1 MCKIFLFTWVG
12 SCKEEGWVRLGRV
25 WKDLGF
31 FFFLARGWAVFLGF
45 WIDGLGKG
53 GFEYLVG
60 CCLFCF

>member
-31 FFFLARGWAVFLGF
+31 FFFWQGVGLYFWAFGLMGWVKV
-45 WIDGLGKG
+45 GLSI
-53 GFEYLVG
+53 
-60 CCLFCF
+60 